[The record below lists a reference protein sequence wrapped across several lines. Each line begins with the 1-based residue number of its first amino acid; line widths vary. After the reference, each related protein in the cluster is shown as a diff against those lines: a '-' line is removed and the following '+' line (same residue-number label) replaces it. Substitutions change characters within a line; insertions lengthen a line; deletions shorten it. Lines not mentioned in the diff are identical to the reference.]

1 MKSLEAKKYLFFLLL
16 LFLANTTVTAQTLS
30 SDEYFQQ
37 ARKTAFDFKDYPAA
51 IKLCNLALQ
60 KSPDYTDIEVFLG
73 RLYFWKNQTD
83 SARYILAAAQL
94 KNPGHEEAA
103 IALADIEYFSD
114 NYAIAL
120 SLCENFLL
128 THTSKELAFRKAKCL
143 SALKRYKEAYTL
155 ADSLLQTEPGN
166 DGLRSLAMQIK
177 DYSAGNKIGISYDYM
192 HFDKQFSDPW
202 HYVSFDYT
210 RQTHAGSVTGRINYA
225 NRFKTSGVQ
234 FEADAYPRIS
244 KLLYAYIN
252 IGYSP
257 DLPVFAKYRAGFSL
271 FANLP
276 KSFEADAGLRYLNFD
291 NDTWIYTIGAGKY
304 YKNFWFNA
312 RTYLTP
318 GHNNISQSYTVT
330 TRYYLKGADDYL
342 SFFIGKG
349 ISPDEQYQSLQL
361 NSKYKLQTTKFGTAY
376 KFSIRKM
383 NIFSVSGTYENVEY
397 LPKTKGNQVNLSLG
411 YQRRF

>member
-1 MKSLEAKKYLFFLLL
+1 MKSPAAKECLFFLLFVL
-16 LFLANTTVTAQTLS
+16 LFNTTIIAQTLS
-30 SDEYFQQ
+30 SDEYFQE
-37 ARKTAFDFKDYPAA
+37 ARKTAFDHKDYPAA

-73 RLYFWKNQTD
+73 RLYYWNDQAD
-83 SARYILAAAQL
+83 SARYILETAQQ
-94 KNPGHEEAA
+94 KNPDHEEAS
-103 IALADIEYFSD
+103 IALTDIEYFSD
-114 NYAIAL
+114 NYSTAL
-120 SLCENFLL
+120 ANCENFLV
-128 THTSKELAFRKAKCL
+128 HHSSKELMIRKAKCL
-143 SALKRYKEAYTL
+143 SALQRYKEAYRLT
-155 ADSLLQTEPGN
+155 DSLLQTDPRN
-166 DGLRSLAMQIK
+166 YQLRSLVMKIK

-202 HYVSFDYT
+202 HFVSLDYT
-210 RQTHAGSVTGRINYA
+210 RQTKAGSVTGRLNYA
-225 NRFKTSGVQ
+225 NRFTKSGVQ

-244 KLLYAYIN
+244 KLFYTYVN
-252 IGYSP
+252 VGYSP
-257 DLPVFAKYRAGFSL
+257 GMPIFPKYRGGFSL

-276 KSFEADAGLRYLNFD
+276 KSFEADAGIRYLNFD

-304 YKNFWFNA
+304 YKDFWFNA

-318 GHNNISQSYTVT
+318 GNNYISHSYTLT

-361 NSKYKLQTTKFGTAY
+361 NSLYKLQTTKLGAGY
-376 KFSIRKM
+376 KFSVRKL
-383 NIFSVSGTYENVEY
+383 NIFSVSGIYENVEY
-397 LPKTKGNQVNLSLG
+397 QPKTKGNQVDLSVS